1 MIKTRPYHISSQAQK
16 NEILGSRGL
25 ATALIDSC
33 HLCLLPLNLGRIY
46 TTSLPFPVTS
56 TDTIACSTEAL
67 AHASFCICGL
77 KRASSSLWLS
87 STFLLRQMLWRKVNG
102 SSLNVSA
109 LTSSQ
114 FQTFSCFPELLRPL
128 SCYHILPVFI
138 SLLTLSFL
146 NAQNV
151 THTYAHALIFTW
163 TDIFSKECCSNKRK

>member
-1 MIKTRPYHISSQAQK
+1 MIKTRLYHISSQAQK
-16 NEILGSRGL
+16 NEILGSLCL
-25 ATALIDSC
+25 ATALVDSC

-67 AHASFCICGL
+67 AHASFCVCGL
-77 KRASSSLWLS
+77 GMASSSLWLS
-87 STFLLRQMLWRKVNG
+87 SIFLLRQMLWRKANG
-102 SSLNVSA
+102 SSL

-114 FQTFSCFPELLRPL
+114 FQTFSCFPELVQPL

-138 SLLTLSFL
+138 SRLTLSFL
-146 NAQNV
+146 NAQNG